1 MEVID
6 LQRNEITEH
15 LIYLRLSQSTK
26 DQHNS
31 EVLRRLAREEYNH
44 YERLKEI
51 TNRDVSPDRIKVWFY
66 LLIVKILGL
75 TFGLKWMESGE
86 AMAQKSYSK
95 IVDLYPQ
102 VDSIIGEE
110 KIHEKELLNILD
122 EERLKYV
129 GSVILGLSDALVE
142 FTGTLA
148 GFTFALRSISLIALT
163 GIITGIAASLSMST
177 SEYLSTK
184 AEGEEKNPLK
194 ASISTGITYIFA
206 VFFLILPYTILKNCF
221 TAFILTLL
229 FAIVLVLFFTFYISV
244 AKELDF
250 KRRFLE
256 MLFIVFGVSLVSFGI
271 GFLVRILFN
280 IEV

>member
-31 EVLRRLAREEYNH
+31 EVLGRLAQEEYNH

-75 TFGLKWMESGE
+75 TFGLKLMESGE
-86 AMAQKSYSK
+86 TMAQKNYSK
-95 IVDLYPQ
+95 IVHLYPQ

-110 KIHEKELLNILD
+110 KIHEKELLSILD

-148 GFTFALRSISLIALT
+148 GFTFALRNTSLIALT
-163 GIITGIAASLSMST
+163 GIITGIAASLSMSA
-177 SEYLSTK
+177 SEYLSTR
-184 AEGEEKNPLK
+184 AEGEEKNPVK

-206 VFFLILPYTILKNCF
+206 VFFLILPYIILKNCF
-221 TAFILTLL
+221 YCLYPYTFLCYSSRLIFHLL
-229 FAIVLVLFFTFYISV
+229 YLSG
-244 AKELDF
+244 
-250 KRRFLE
+250 KRTRF
-256 MLFIVFGVSLVSFGI
+256 
-271 GFLVRILFN
+271 
-280 IEV
+280 